1 MLYETLSQPYIMFFI
16 FIFGFI
22 SGVIFDIK
30 NIVLFL
36 FGNSKI
42 LEEILLGLSTF
53 LTLQVLYF
61 SNLYINF
68 GEIRFY
74 IIVIFFLAFFI
85 QRFLSKKIIAKL
97 VKKCY
102 TYVENIKLRTKEK
115 TDENKKY

>member
-61 SNLYINF
+61 